1 MAELAV
7 LATLYGQKKAG
18 DAAEDAGKVTAA
30 ELKRRADA
38 RRAAGHREAA
48 EEQRNAE
55 LAYSR
60 ALAVAAASGGGV
72 SDPTVV
78 KILADLQAE
87 GDYRVLS
94 RLYTAEDEAQG
105 IQYRSKVALREGRA
119 RKKLSRY
126 GMASTVLSG
135 ASTFADRFNPGSSSS
150 SSSSSSSGYRIG
162 RNI

>member
-1 MAELAV
+1 MAQLAFV
-7 LATLYGQKKAG
+7 AATGLGIYGQKKAG
-18 DAAEDAGKVTAA
+18 DEAEESGARTAA
-30 ELKRRADA
+30 ELKRQADA
-38 RRAAGHREAA
+38 RRAAGTREAA

-105 IQYRSKVALREGRA
+105 IQYRSEVALREGRA
-119 RKKLSRY
+119 RKKLSRF
-126 GMASTVLSG
+126 GMASTALSG
-135 ASTFADRFNPGSSSS
+135 AATFAERYG
-150 SSSSSSSGYRIG
+150 
-162 RNI
+162 